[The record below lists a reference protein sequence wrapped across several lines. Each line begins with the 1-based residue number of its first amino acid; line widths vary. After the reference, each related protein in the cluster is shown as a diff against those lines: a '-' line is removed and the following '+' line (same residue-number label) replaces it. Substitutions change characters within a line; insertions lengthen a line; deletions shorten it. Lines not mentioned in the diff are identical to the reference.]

1 MHLSSSNNSLGYT
14 QAKRCETDLCSLRFA
29 LKLKKWKRNRR
40 TLHNTQNSKNT
51 FYQAKTF
58 SLKNADNKFMVECYI
73 FANELC
79 NVLITS
85 ETLFKLITMLAT

>member
-1 MHLSSSNNSLGYT
+1 LPNLGRLTVMAYM
-14 QAKRCETDLCSLRFA
+14 LCMNCIYPLRIIPLA
-29 LKLKKWKRNRR
+29 
-40 TLHNTQNSKNT
+40 TQNNKDT

-58 SLKNADNKFMVECYI
+58 SLKIANKFMVECYI

-85 ETLFKLITMLAT
+85 ETLFKLITTLVSLVREPH

>member
-1 MHLSSSNNSLGYT
+1 MTYM
-14 QAKRCETDLCSLRFA
+14 LCMNCIYPLRIIP
-29 LKLKKWKRNRR
+29 LV
-40 TLHNTQNSKNT
+40 THNTQSKDT

-85 ETLFKLITMLAT
+85 ETLFKLITTLVSLVREPH